1 MRTMVL
7 EYESLH
13 LPQKSANKCRFLY
26 SSTMVRI
33 WVMSKM
39 LAFTP
44 LGQRVPLGFSLPS
57 SGSGRMALGIFWL
70 VTELALE
77 EEATEGAAV

>member
-1 MRTMVL
+1 
-7 EYESLH
+7 
-13 LPQKSANKCRFLY
+13 
-26 SSTMVRI
+26 
-33 WVMSKM
+33 M

-44 LGQRVPLGFSLPS
+44 LGQQVPLGFFLLS
-57 SGSGRMALGIFWL
+57 SRSGRMALGIFWL

>member
-1 MRTMVL
+1 MQV
-7 EYESLH
+7 SIFQHHGSH
-13 LPQKSANKCRFLY
+13 LG
-26 SSTMVRI
+26 VR
-33 WVMSKM
+33 MSKM

-44 LGQRVPLGFSLPS
+44 LGQQVPLGFFLLS